1 MVFERRKIMLKFLF
15 GVFTTLVGM
24 FLSLCLL
31 IAGFCG
37 GYAFCE
43 LGEKK
48 TSERKIYS
56 VK

>member
-1 MVFERRKIMLKFLF
+1 MLKFLF

-37 GYAFCE
+37 GHAFCE